1 MMHSNGKDL
10 SMADTPGFTHITVST
25 DDDDDVVIQAGIA
38 DGPAEAEE
46 GTEAADEAA
55 EPAADAPE
63 EAEPDADAEADA
75 DAVEPEAAPAPEPA
89 AAPAEAPRAE
99 RDGYRETTLDDL
111 AEGKMSTT
119 QKAVIVVALLGI
131 AAFVA
136 WYLLAR

>member
-10 SMADTPGFTHITVST
+10 SMADTLGFTHITVSA

-38 DGPAEAEE
+38 DGPAEAGEDAE
-46 GTEAADEAA
+46 GAEAADEAA
-55 EPAADAPE
+55 DASDVPE
-63 EAEPDADAEADA
+63 EAADLEADGET
-75 DAVEPEAAPAPEPA
+75 DAAAESEAEPAPAPKA
-89 AAPAEAPRAE
+89 AAPRAE